1 MTLVGKATGQPTPT
15 ILWRKAF
22 GHVSKANIVVA
33 GWNMTILSVTKADSG
48 TYACSVE
55 NPLSEDSAVALV
67 TVIDRLEFSLAP
79 PPTVVAK
86 ERSNIVLNCAA
97 YGRKGIL
104 WERQSKALPKN
115 HVIFSNGSL
124 FFKIVSDN
132 DAGTYKRIAKN
143 YHRSIEATSVV
154 KVLSLVKPKS
164 CSEIRSRHPG
174 SSSGNYIIDPDG
186 TGVVTPFSVYCDMSD
201 KGGVGVTVVSHDSES
216 RTYVNNIPGCNRPGC
231 YRKDVIYAGATTAQ
245 LAELTRVSKNCEQL
259 IKYECTT
266 GSAFIVSGYAWWV
279 SRDGTK
285 MSYWGGA
292 TGYDKMCACGV
303 KSSCSRGGNCN
314 CPSKSGWSEDSGL
327 LTDKSTLPVTQIRLG
342 DLDNAHEKGYHTL
355 GKLKCYGQG

>member
-1 MTLVGKATGQPTPT
+1 MTLVCKATGQPAPT

-22 GHVSKANIVVA
+22 GYVSKANIVVA
-33 GWNMTILSVTKADSG
+33 GWDMTILSVTKADSG
-48 TYACSVE
+48 TYGCSVE
-55 NPLSEDSAVALV
+55 NLLREDSAVALV

-79 PPTVVAK
+79 PPRVVAK
-86 ERSNIVLNCAA
+86 ERSNVVLNCAA

-104 WERQSKALPKN
+104 WERYSKALPKN
-115 HVIFSNGSL
+115 QVIFSNESL
-124 FFKIVSDN
+124 FLKIVSDN
-132 DAGTYKRIAKN
+132 DAGTYKCIARN

-231 YRKDVIYAGATTAQ
+231 YRKDVIYAGAITAQ
-245 LAELTRVSKNCEQL
+245 LATLTRVSKNYEQL
-259 IKYECTT
+259 IKCECTT
-266 GSAFIVSGYAWWV
+266 GSLFLESGYAWWL

-285 MSYWGGA
+285 LSYWGGA
-292 TGYDKMCACGV
+292 TGYDKICACGV
-303 KSSCSRGGNCN
+303 ENS
-314 CPSKSGWSEDSGL
+314 CPS
-327 LTDKSTLPVTQIRLG
+327 
-342 DLDNAHEKGYHTL
+342 
-355 GKLKCYGQG
+355 GKLQLSTQKWLERG